1 MGHSKLMQR
10 RGPGATG
17 FNQASKSKSLFFSK
31 NIIFGTECYLAPE
44 VLKRTFI
51 IEDEDNDAFFAIDVW
66 LVGWFFNLFVFNI
79 EHKLIAEE

>member
-17 FNQASKSKSLFFSK
+17 FNQASKSKSLFLSK
-31 NIIFGTECYLAPE
+31 NVIFGTECYLAPE

-51 IEDEDNDAFFAIDVW
+51 IEDEDNDAYFAIEVW
-66 LVGWFFNLFVFNI
+66 LVG
-79 EHKLIAEE
+79 